1 KATIQDDQA
10 QIDRA
15 LIELD
20 YTKIKAPISGKISNR
35 LVDVGN
41 LVGYDGP
48 TKLTTINQIDPLYT
62 YFSPSTQEVQIM
74 NKYKEFKKM
83 PTFIEVKNS
92 SEYLKRGRL
101 NGYVDFENNTVDPL
115 TSTVNMRATL
125 KNDKNEYLA
134 GTFVYINLF
143 VTDKKKFIM
152 LPPDVIFESQLGKYV
167 YVVDE
172 NSSANRVIVKTG
184 YTSRFYTQIVD
195 GLKDGDRVIVNA
207 FMKLK
212 EKLKVV
218 PNDVT
223 STQGIDA
230 IIAKNNLIPDVNTTK

>member
-1 KATIQDDQA
+1 
-10 QIDRA
+10 
-15 LIELD
+15 
-20 YTKIKAPISGKISNR
+20 
-35 LVDVGN
+35 
-41 LVGYDGP
+41 
-48 TKLTTINQIDPLYT
+48 
-62 YFSPSTQEVQIM
+62 
-74 NKYKEFKKM
+74 
-83 PTFIEVKNS
+83 
-92 SEYLKRGRL
+92 
-101 NGYVDFENNTVDPL
+101 
-115 TSTVNMRATL
+115 MRATL